1 MKNKKRE
8 PFSLRNT
15 IRSWLAVPD
24 VNAIRDTTTVLSTKE
39 NYNDMHERWLWY
51 TADSRK
57 LTRYYENMTSIPG
70 KRDYFWC
77 RTAWSDNKK
86 THTGIPKSI
95 IDTIC
100 NVTGI
105 PTMTVDNYEDILDA
119 IIEFN
124 DLGNMVKQD
133 ARPKTLVIGGGAWF
147 VTIHPDFDLP
157 IIEFVDERNCDI
169 ITVGNI
175 VTGIRK
181 RTSYTYQGD
190 EYELRELRSYNKIE
204 YELWNVSKDRP
215 ADLQSIP
222 DTAGLQ
228 PVITLNIDMIPA
240 IAMRYKNGFK
250 NYGLSVFNGK
260 IDLFDDLDQ
269 TASQIAQIIRKS
281 TPKTYMPGEL
291 IETDKLGRP
300 VALDEYDQNFIQLK
314 RSAAQVDRKIETVQP
329 QLNYEGLLNVFT
341 SQLINVL
348 TGILSPSSLGIE
360 VQRNNNAEAMRE
372 KEKVTLVT
380 RDDIID
386 NEMVAVA
393 RLLDLA
399 LRMHNNTAKQFDIHV
414 DYPDFASPS
423 FDAVVATMLPLWT
436 AGAISPEQFVEL
448 LHGDTLTDDDKAAE
462 IAYLKSKSM
471 SPTDLFADD
480 EDGVTDTVA
489 GGTDGDVQ

>member
-1 MKNKKRE
+1 MKKKRE

-24 VNAIRDTTTVLSTKE
+24 LNAIKDTTTVLSTKE
-39 NYNDMHERWLWY
+39 TSNDMHERWLWY
-51 TADSRK
+51 TADARK
-57 LTRYYENMTSIPG
+57 LTRYYENMASVPG

-77 RTAWSDNKK
+77 RTAYSDNKK

-100 NVTGI
+100 NVTGV
-105 PTMTVDNYEDILDA
+105 PSMTIDGKEDLLDA

-124 DLGNMVKQD
+124 DLSNLIKQD

-147 VTIHPDFDLP
+147 VTIHPDFQLP

-181 RTSYTYQGD
+181 RTTYMHGND
-190 EYELRELRSYNKIE
+190 EYELRETRTYNKIE
-204 YELWNVSKDRP
+204 YELWNVTKDRP
-215 ADLQSIP
+215 AQLDAIP
-222 DTAGLQ
+222 ETMGLQ
-228 PVITLNIDMIPA
+228 PVIMLNIDMIPA
-240 IAMRYKNGFK
+240 VAMRYKNGYK
-250 NYGLSVFNGK
+250 NYGLSVFTGK

-269 TASQIAQIIRKS
+269 TASQIAQVVRKG

-291 IETDKLGRP
+291 IETDKQGRP
-300 VALDEYDQNFIQLK
+300 MALDDYDQSFIRLK
-314 RSAAQVDRKIETVQP
+314 RSSAQVERKIETEQP
-329 QLNYEGLLNVFT
+329 QFNYEGLLNVFT
-341 SQLINVL
+341 SQLINTL
-348 TGILSPSSLGIE
+348 TGLLSPSSLGIE

-386 NEMVAVA
+386 NEMVALS
-393 RLLDLA
+393 RLLELS
-399 LRMHNNTAKQFDIHV
+399 LRMHENNAGDYDVHI

-423 FDAVVATMLPLWT
+423 FDSVVATLLPLWT
-436 AGAISPEQFVEL
+436 AQAISPEQFVEL
-448 LHGDTLTDDDKAAE
+448 LHGDTLTDEDKMAE

-471 SPTDLFADD
+471 TPTDLFADD
-480 EDGVTDTVA
+480 EDGIGTGTVVD
-489 GGTDGDVQ
+489 DGDVQ